1 MLKQTQTARTLLCAS
16 NEYISCMVSFASSYI
31 SIKLSKKEK
40 QNREKEE
47 ERDWEENT
55 HCREKCWEENTLESK
70 VTERWKG
77 GRAMVR
83 EQLRRQTGLLSD
95 SAGAAKACFTVV
107 LPYSQSP
114 RSKQNAPPTWCLKW
128 KIPHWPHVMRRG
140 ENKQIKKTRG
150 AGHCGAIL

>member
-1 MLKQTQTARTLLCAS
+1 
-16 NEYISCMVSFASSYI
+16 MVSFASSYI

-114 RSKQNAPPTWCLKW
+114 RSKQNAPPT
-128 KIPHWPHVMRRG
+128 
-140 ENKQIKKTRG
+140 
-150 AGHCGAIL
+150 